1 MHELAGLNSELKG
14 NDKHLV
20 NINHL
25 IVGWEPIHS
34 KSINKFNAS
43 FELGF
48 LPARI
53 VVYWQVK
60 SKFYLWFVFAEKKI
74 ASSHGPLQAAGPG
87 WIALHRIRSS
97 LSSGTVFSKC
107 ACLSFGALYPSA
119 CSGRRSLRTASRGWL
134 CGSTCSHVQLYF
146 CHQTERSFSSVG
158 PSVWNSLHSPLRPA
172 FSATG
177 PV

>member
-1 MHELAGLNSELKG
+1 MLSKVYETVRGRRTMHELAGLNSELKG

-53 VVYWQVK
+53 VVY
-60 SKFYLWFVFAEKKI
+60 
-74 ASSHGPLQAAGPG
+74 
-87 WIALHRIRSS
+87 
-97 LSSGTVFSKC
+97 
-107 ACLSFGALYPSA
+107 
-119 CSGRRSLRTASRGWL
+119 
-134 CGSTCSHVQLYF
+134 
-146 CHQTERSFSSVG
+146 
-158 PSVWNSLHSPLRPA
+158 
-172 FSATG
+172 
-177 PV
+177 